1 MDQRLTGTVKWF
13 NDNGGFGFIEP
24 DGSDYSVYVDNL
36 DTDTNMVAGERVEFS
51 VVGTPRGP
59 RAGHVERLTN
69 ITTPN

>member
-24 DGSDYSVYVDNL
+24 DGSVYSVYVDNL
-36 DTDTNMVAGERVEFS
+36 DSSIAAGERVEFS

-59 RAGHVERLTN
+59 RAGHVERLAN
-69 ITTPN
+69 VTTPN

>member
-13 NDNGGFGFIEP
+13 NRFGGFGFIEP
-24 DGSDYSVYVDNL
+24 DGSDYSVYVDNI
-36 DTDTNMVAGERVEFS
+36 DAGMEAGERVEFS

-59 RAGHVERLTN
+59 RAGHVQRLAN